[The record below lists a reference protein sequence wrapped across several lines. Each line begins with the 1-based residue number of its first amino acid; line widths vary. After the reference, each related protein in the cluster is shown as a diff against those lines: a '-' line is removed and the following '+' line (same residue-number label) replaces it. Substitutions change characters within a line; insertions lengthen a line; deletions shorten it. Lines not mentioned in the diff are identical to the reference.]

1 MNGLVTAKELAAY
14 LAVDVAFVYEHADE
28 LRARRLG
35 TGPKARLR
43 FSIPDVDAALMSPCS
58 EGRKSEPEPRSTSCK
73 LSTPTNLCPSGA
85 PLLPIRRNRTE
96 RAA

>member
-1 MNGLVTAKELAAY
+1 MTPLVDAQTLAAY
-14 LAVDVAFVYEHADE
+14 LGVNVGYVYEHADE

-58 EGRKSEPEPRSTSCK
+58 EGRKSEPEPRSTSRK
-73 LSTPTNLCPSGA
+73 RSTPTNLCPSGA
-85 PLLPIRRNRTE
+85 PLLPIRRNRAE